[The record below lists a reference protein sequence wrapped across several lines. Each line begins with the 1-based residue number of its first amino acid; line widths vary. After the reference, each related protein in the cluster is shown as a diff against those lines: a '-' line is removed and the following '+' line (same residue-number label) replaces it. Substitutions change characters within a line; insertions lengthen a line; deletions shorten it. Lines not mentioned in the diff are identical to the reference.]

1 MNVFVIRKISVV
13 PVRMQL
19 VAKEIQNAA
28 RTHKEETVIAIYQIP
43 DLRHAAQVEKYVLLL
58 KVIRVVEQLVA
69 GTDKNV

>member
-1 MNVFVIRKISVV
+1 MV

-43 DLRHAAQVEKYVLLL
+43 NLRHAAQVEKYVLLL
-58 KVIRVVEQLVA
+58 KVIRVAEQLVA
-69 GTDKNV
+69 VKDKNV